1 MRKFKSA
8 KGELYLSNDTRL
20 VQKVHLKS
28 YLKDEKDKVERL
40 LELNVDSSERV

>member
-8 KGELYLSNDTRL
+8 KGELYLSNDTRM

-28 YLKDEKDKVERL
+28 YLTDKKDEVEGF
-40 LELNVDSSERV
+40 LEKQNSSE